1 MCFDLDR
8 VLSSS
13 EELESVELSSEF
25 DSWLGVRFF
34 LVLLL
39 CDTLRDVLRSSLR
52 LDEVLRLCLA
62 RVELLDERG
71 AELALEFESDLV
83 RLFDRLEFLD
93 EHLAFVSSFLARF
106 RGAS

>member
-25 DSWLGVRFF
+25 DSWLGVRFL

-39 CDTLRDVLRSSLR
+39 RDTLRDVLRSSLR
-52 LDEVLRLCLA
+52 LDEVLRLCLV
-62 RVELLDERG
+62 RVELLDER
-71 AELALEFESDLV
+71 
-83 RLFDRLEFLD
+83 
-93 EHLAFVSSFLARF
+93 
-106 RGAS
+106 

>member
-13 EELESVELSSEF
+13 EELEPVELSSEF
-25 DSWLGVRFF
+25 DSLLGVRCL

-39 CDTLRDVLRSSLR
+39 RDTLRDVLRSSLR

-62 RVELLDERG
+62 
-71 AELALEFESDLV
+71 
-83 RLFDRLEFLD
+83 
-93 EHLAFVSSFLARF
+93 
-106 RGAS
+106 